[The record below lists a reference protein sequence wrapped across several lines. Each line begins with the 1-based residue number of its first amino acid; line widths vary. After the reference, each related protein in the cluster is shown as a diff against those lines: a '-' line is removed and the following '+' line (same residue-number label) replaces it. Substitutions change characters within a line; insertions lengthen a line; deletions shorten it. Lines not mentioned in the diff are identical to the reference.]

1 MWLFNF
7 QYRRDSSLFKSLS
20 VILLF
25 NVIVGCGGRKTV
37 NPVSSNL
44 PDGSYKI
51 IEVSQMST
59 SEITA
64 VLNLDF
70 TQKRLFGN
78 TGCNDFSGNLVLM
91 DNRPDYFSVD
101 ALRTTKMYCSDA
113 AMALEYKL
121 LGHMG
126 KELRWV
132 QSGDTLSLFQNPSK
146 RVMMAVKTKNQ

>member
-1 MWLFNF
+1 MWLFNY
-7 QYRRDSSLFKSLS
+7 QYRPDSNLFKSLS
-20 VILLF
+20 LILVF
-25 NVIVGCGGRKTV
+25 IIMVSCGGGKTI

-44 PDGSYKI
+44 PGGSYKI
-51 IEVSQMST
+51 IEVSQMSD

-70 TQKRLFGN
+70 TQKRVFGN

-91 DNRPDYFSVD
+91 DDRPDYFSVD
-101 ALRTTKMYCSDA
+101 ALITTKLYCSDA

-121 LGHMG
+121 LGHIG

-132 QSGDTLSLFQNPSK
+132 QSGDTLSLFQNPSN

>member
-1 MWLFNF
+1 MWLFNY
-7 QYRRDSSLFKSLS
+7 QYRPDSNLFKSLS
-20 VILLF
+20 LILIF
-25 NVIVGCGGRKTV
+25 IIMVSCGGGKTI

-44 PDGSYKI
+44 PGGSYKI
-51 IEVSQMST
+51 IEVSQMSD

-70 TQKRLFGN
+70 TQKRVFGN

-101 ALRTTKMYCSDA
+101 ALITTKLYCSDA

-121 LGHMG
+121 LGHIG

-132 QSGDTLSLFQNPSK
+132 QSGDTLSLFQNPSN

>member
-1 MWLFNF
+1 MWLFNY
-7 QYRRDSSLFKSLS
+7 QYRRDSNLFKSLS
-20 VILLF
+20 LILIF
-25 NVIVGCGGRKTV
+25 IIMVSCGGGKTI

-44 PDGSYKI
+44 PGGSYKI
-51 IEVSQMST
+51 IEVSQMSD

-70 TQKRLFGN
+70 TQKRVFGN

-91 DNRPDYFSVD
+91 DDRPDYFSVD
-101 ALRTTKMYCSDA
+101 ALITTKLYCSDA

-121 LGHMG
+121 LGHIG

-132 QSGDTLSLFQNPSK
+132 QSGDTLSLFQNPSN

>member
-1 MWLFNF
+1 MWLFNY
-7 QYRRDSSLFKSLS
+7 QYQLDSSLLKSLS
-20 VILLF
+20 LILIF
-25 NVIVGCGGRKTV
+25 IIMVSCGGGKTI

-44 PDGSYKI
+44 PGGSYKI
-51 IEVSQMST
+51 IQVRQMPD

-70 TQKRLFGN
+70 TQKRVFGN

-101 ALRTTKMYCSDA
+101 ALITTKMYCSDA

-121 LGHMG
+121 LGHIG

-132 QSGDTLSLFQNPSK
+132 QSGDTLSLFQNPSN

>member
-1 MWLFNF
+1 MWLFNY
-7 QYRRDSSLFKSLS
+7 QYRPDSNLFKSLS
-20 VILLF
+20 LILIF
-25 NVIVGCGGRKTV
+25 IIMVSCGGGKTI

-44 PDGSYKI
+44 PGGSYKI
-51 IEVSQMST
+51 IEVSQMSD

-70 TQKRLFGN
+70 TQKRVFGN

-91 DNRPDYFSVD
+91 DDRPDYFSVD
-101 ALRTTKMYCSDA
+101 ALITTKLYCSDA

-121 LGHMG
+121 LGHIG

-132 QSGDTLSLFQNPSK
+132 QSGDTLSLFQNPSN

>member
-1 MWLFNF
+1 MV
-7 QYRRDSSLFKSLS
+7 S
-20 VILLF
+20 
-25 NVIVGCGGRKTV
+25 CGGGKTI

-44 PDGSYKI
+44 PGGSYKI
-51 IEVSQMST
+51 IQVRQMPD

-70 TQKRLFGN
+70 TQKRVFGN

-101 ALRTTKMYCSDA
+101 ALITTKMYCSDA
-113 AMALEYKL
+113 AMALEYIL
-121 LGHMG
+121 LGHIG

-132 QSGDTLSLFQNPSK
+132 QSGDTLSLFQNPSN